1 LPSIVNAL
9 NQQRIIEDCRRNKS
23 KLSAQEHEGL
33 YNKLNNSGFLA
44 PIDSNKTQT
53 NIYNITANYWHAT
66 RNFTYYSHA
75 TQLYTIYSHAT
86 PLLALTLCT

>member
-1 LPSIVNAL
+1 MVVVRAGLTKQRAHDALPSIVNAL

-53 NIYNITANYWHAT
+53 NIYNIKKRVIKHDIN
-66 RNFTYYSHA
+66 NKNKGIEMNS
-75 TQLYTIYSHAT
+75 Q
-86 PLLALTLCT
+86 